1 MTTRR
6 RSPIR
11 RTLGDESLGTVPLM
25 PSWPGPLQLRRAAL
39 AVAVLHD
46 VDLDPAPGG
55 VLLRGERPLKV
66 VWAEC
71 RRARAGAEAESEIGR
86 RQLARWRRWR
96 RWLADHP
103 LEVVAE
109 LARPFGV
116 AVESEIH
123 PGMDWVRRRV
133 MGDTLEVGLGFV
145 GLDPRNPEVV
155 HPVSQQVLQAA
166 GIDPTPWWLTALVYL
181 ERMGE
186 MAAERAIRFPTAP
199 LRPMGDCDVV
209 TLLASRLF
217 REALVRPVDGGMR
230 PVAVPM
236 RNRGW
241 LDLNRIDPAFSAT
254 AAQLTS
260 AEERGFA
267 RPLLLTR
274 EEVGLA
280 RHEPGGIR

>member
-1 MTTRR
+1 
-6 RSPIR
+6 
-11 RTLGDESLGTVPLM
+11 M

-55 VLLRGERPLKV
+55 VLLRGKRPLKV
-66 VWAEC
+66 PWAEC
-71 RRARAGAEAESEIGR
+71 RRALAGADVESETGR
-86 RQLARWRRWR
+86 RQLARWLRWR
-96 RWLADHP
+96 RWLSDHP
-103 LEVVAE
+103 LEVLAE

-133 MGDTLEVGLGFV
+133 MGDTLELGLGFV
-145 GLDPRNPEVV
+145 GLDPRDPEAV
-155 HPVSQQVLQAA
+155 HPVSQGVLQAA
-166 GIDPTPWWLTALVYL
+166 GVDPSPWWPTALIYL
-181 ERMGE
+181 DRIGE
-186 MAAERAIRFPTAP
+186 MAGERALRFPTQP

-217 REALVRPVDGGMR
+217 RDALVRPIDAGMR
-230 PVAVPM
+230 TVAVPM

-254 AAQLTS
+254 AARLTS
-260 AEERGFA
+260 AEERGFD

-274 EEVGLA
+274 EEVVLA
-280 RHEPGGIR
+280 RDEGGAIRSALEDRLKPAVDVRPVLYHSA

>member
-1 MTTRR
+1 
-6 RSPIR
+6 
-11 RTLGDESLGTVPLM
+11 M

-39 AVAVLHD
+39 AVAVIHD

-55 VLLRGERPLKV
+55 VLLRGERPLKI

-71 RRARAGAEAESEIGR
+71 RRALGGADPESERGR
-86 RQLARWRRWR
+86 RQLARWLRWR

-103 LEVVAE
+103 LEVLAE
-109 LARPFGV
+109 LARPYGV
-116 AVESEIH
+116 AVESELH

-145 GLDPRNPEVV
+145 GLDPNDSDTV
-155 HPVSQQVLQAA
+155 HPVSQQVLRAA
-166 GIDPTPWWLTALVYL
+166 GIDPSPWWPTALVYL

-186 MAAERAIRFPTAP
+186 MAADRILRHPEAP

-209 TLLASRLF
+209 TLLASRIL
-217 REALVRPVDGGMR
+217 REAIVRTVDGGGMR
-230 PVAVPM
+230 TVAVPM

-241 LDLNRIDPAFSAT
+241 LDLNRIDPAFSAA

-260 AEERGFA
+260 PEERGFD
-267 RPLLLTR
+267 RPLLVTG
-274 EEVGLA
+274 EEVVLA
-280 RHEPGGIR
+280 RDEGGTVRSALEDRLALALDVRDVLYHSA

>member
-1 MTTRR
+1 
-6 RSPIR
+6 
-11 RTLGDESLGTVPLM
+11 M

-55 VLLRGERPLKV
+55 VLLRGDRPLKV

-71 RRARAGAEAESEIGR
+71 RRALGGTDPESDIGR
-86 RQLARWRRWR
+86 RQLAQWLRWR

-103 LEVVAE
+103 LEVLAE

-145 GLDPRNPEVV
+145 GLDPRNPETV
-155 HPVSQQVLQAA
+155 HPVSQQVLAAA
-166 GIDPTPWWLTALVYL
+166 GIDPSPWWPTTLVYL

-186 MAAERAIRFPTAP
+186 MAGERALRFPAQP

-217 REALVRPVDGGMR
+217 RDALVRPVDGGMR
-230 PVAVPM
+230 TVAVPM

-260 AEERGFA
+260 PDERGFD

-274 EEVGLA
+274 EEVVLA
-280 RHEPGGIR
+280 RDEGGTIRSALEDRLKPAVDIRDVLYHSA

>member
-1 MTTRR
+1 
-6 RSPIR
+6 
-11 RTLGDESLGTVPLM
+11 M

-55 VLLRGERPLKV
+55 VLLRGDRPLKV
-66 VWAEC
+66 RWAEC
-71 RRARAGAEAESEIGR
+71 RRALAGAEAESDVGR
-86 RQLARWRRWR
+86 RQLARWLRWR

-103 LEVVAE
+103 LEVLAE
-109 LARPFGV
+109 LARPYGV
-116 AVESEIH
+116 AVESEAH

-145 GLDPRNPEVV
+145 GLDANHPETV
-155 HPVSQQVLQAA
+155 HPVSQQVLHAA
-166 GIDPTPWWLTALVYL
+166 GIDPSPWWPTALVYL

-186 MAAERAIRFPTAP
+186 TAAERIARDPTAP

-209 TLLASRLF
+209 TLLASRIL
-217 REALVRPVDGGMR
+217 RDALVRPIDGGMR
-230 PVAVPM
+230 TVAVPM

-254 AAQLTS
+254 AAQITP
-260 AEERGFA
+260 AEERGFD
-267 RPLLLTR
+267 RPLLVTR
-274 EEVGLA
+274 EEVVLA
-280 RHEPGGIR
+280 RDEGGAIRAALEDRLRPAVDIRSVLYHSA